1 MVKEIFDDYVNGL
14 SVCSIAKK
22 LNNKNALNRNWRT
35 TTIDRMLSNYIY
47 CGDYLY
53 GKRAKNTEPI
63 HLEDVCPAIIDKETF
78 KMVQTQKE
86 RNLKNYTRKHTYVY
100 MQKIVCSKCHKI
112 MGGSSSTSKD
122 NTKHI
127 YYKCACCKT
136 RINEKRIEKSL
147 MNFLNDMLDFFL
159 IIDNSFKP
167 TINIDVENDIRKYE
181 EIKKELDTKISR
193 IKSAFIEGFIEVSTL
208 QNELSTLEKELQV
221 VESKL
226 TELNEIKTNSEY
238 KQDIKTIFNDKEI
251 INEFIPKIINEY
263 YKKLLL
269 ESNQNSNTFND
280 KNS

>member
-1 MVKEIFDDYVNGL
+1 ME
-14 SVCSIAKK
+14 
-22 LNNKNALNRNWRT
+22 
-35 TTIDRMLSNYIY
+35 
-47 CGDYLY
+47 Y
-53 GKRAKNTEPI
+53 GKRSKGEIQIFENVIPS
-63 HLEDVCPAIIDKETF
+63 IIDKTTF
-78 KMVQTQKE
+78 EMVQKRKE
-86 RNLKNYTRKHTYVY
+86 KNLKKFKRKINYIF
-100 MQKIVCSKCHKI
+100 MQKIMCTKCHKI

>member
-1 MVKEIFDDYVNGL
+1 MD
-14 SVCSIAKK
+14 
-22 LNNKNALNRNWRT
+22 
-35 TTIDRMLSNYIY
+35 
-47 CGDYLY
+47 
-53 GKRAKNTEPI
+53 
-63 HLEDVCPAIIDKETF
+63 
-78 KMVQTQKE
+78 
-86 RNLKNYTRKHTYVY
+86 
-100 MQKIVCSKCHKI
+100 
-112 MGGSSSTSKD
+112 GSSSTSKD